1 MKVKKFGH
9 SNKIYDQEKIK
20 SSFFVKY
27 MAKDDMLILVG
38 VSIAHSN
45 EIIKR

>member
-20 SSFFVKY
+20 SSFC
-27 MAKDDMLILVG
+27 
-38 VSIAHSN
+38 
-45 EIIKR
+45 EIHGEG